1 MDFSN
6 FAWREIKSYMMDYR
20 WSIDKEVDMMLQDN
34 PTDELSNILYTFG
47 ICVKLGQFD
56 QARQII
62 DEDVI
67 RLFDNMVEEIDGLR
81 QRDRRDWEGW
91 IEEEHQARY
100 YELQEKIKCVDFSKL
115 YLMVSY
121 KEQGFDWVTTGEPR
135 KWVQRKVTQN

>member
-20 WSIDKEVDMMLQDN
+20 WSIDKEVDMMLQE

-81 QRDRRDWEGW
+81 QRDRRGWEGW

-100 YELQEKIKCVDFSKL
+100 YELQEKIKWFDNFPKL

-121 KEQGFDWVTTGEPR
+121 KEQGFDWVNTGEPR
-135 KWVQRKVTQN
+135 KY

>member
-1 MDFSN
+1 
-6 FAWREIKSYMMDYR
+6 MMDYR
-20 WSIDKEVDMMLQDN
+20 WSVDKEVDMMLQE
-34 PTDELSNILYTFG
+34 PTDELSNILYTFA

-81 QRDRRDWEGW
+81 QRDRRGWEGW

-121 KEQGFDWVTTGEPR
+121 KEQGFDWVNTGEPR
-135 KWVQRKVTQN
+135 KY